1 VTDSSNALA
10 GVPATSSLPPRVRQ
24 YADHAK
30 AANTRKAYRIDCTDR
45 LDQLRMPVVIMH
57 GKNDR
62 SARYALAQEMHAS
75 ITSSRMITFSGGH
88 LFPLMGER
96 QRFLDSLTETLRPG
110 SEDPL

>member
-1 VTDSSNALA
+1 
-10 GVPATSSLPPRVRQ
+10 
-24 YADHAK
+24 
-30 AANTRKAYRIDCTDR
+30 
-45 LDQLRMPVVIMH
+45 
-57 GKNDR
+57 
-62 SARYALAQEMHAS
+62 MHAS